1 VSAPGLI
8 VECPRPSAAERPCDI
23 AGSEMPV
30 AVSGMTTLRPKVSM
44 CRCEGSPSPD
54 ELSSTRVRLYSDLS
68 MSCDS
73 IRARALTSLERDGH
87 GLAIEFDFPPEE
99 LMDALAVMGLA
110 LGMRHGTDPDH
121 LAAIDGLTR
130 IRQRTTNGIY
140 FALGHALVV
149 MLLAMGIGHFL
160 ASRLAFAGP
169 WSLIVIGLVNLWR
182 LLRGAAAPRI
192 RSRPIVVQPLLLGML
207 LAAGF
212 ETASQLSAL
221 ILAGLGSAWVLGVAF
236 SFGMV
241 LVDGLDGYLAG
252 STQRLAAMGQ
262 TRAKAASRALGI
274 IVVIFAFGLGGAE
287 LFGIELTSVALP
299 LGLSLFVIVIGLRI
313 WARSIGPTG
322 TDAEISGVEMRGQIG

>member
-1 VSAPGLI
+1 
-8 VECPRPSAAERPCDI
+8 
-23 AGSEMPV
+23 
-30 AVSGMTTLRPKVSM
+30 
-44 CRCEGSPSPD
+44 
-54 ELSSTRVRLYSDLS
+54 
-68 MSCDS
+68 
-73 IRARALTSLERDGH
+73 
-87 GLAIEFDFPPEE
+87 
-99 LMDALAVMGLA
+99 MDALAVMGLA

-130 IRQRTTNGIY
+130 IRPRTTNGIY

-149 MLLAMGIGHFL
+149 MVLAMGIGHFL

-221 ILAGLGSAWVLGVAF
+221 ILAGQGSAWVLGVAF

-241 LVDGLDGYLAG
+241 LVDGLDGLSRG
-252 STQRLAAMGQ
+252 LDAASSGHWSN
-262 TRAKAASRALGI
+262 TRAKAASRALGF

-313 WARSIGPTG
+313 WARSTGPIARDTK
-322 TDAEISGVEMRGQIG
+322 ISGVEMPGQIG